1 MSGLPVF
8 SPSGWRDT
16 SGVCNSTVAIV
27 GQFGEVKNVRG
38 DDGREGMMGR
48 WGAAPPPPP
57 PPAAPPPPPPKYIYS
72 LPPAPHTQL
81 KLGCAPPG
89 DH

>member
-48 WGAAPPPPP
+48 WVGGGEN
-57 PPAAPPPPPPKYIYS
+57 IYS